1 MIADGGGGRGDGK
14 ETKEVSIDRLIFIVS
29 SYKIFHKFSLFSG
42 SSAKLI
48 LFQYFFSSFFL
59 IS

>member
-1 MIADGGGGRGDGK
+1 MVVEAEEEEEVM

-48 LFQYFFSSFFL
+48 LFQYFFPLFS
-59 IS
+59 